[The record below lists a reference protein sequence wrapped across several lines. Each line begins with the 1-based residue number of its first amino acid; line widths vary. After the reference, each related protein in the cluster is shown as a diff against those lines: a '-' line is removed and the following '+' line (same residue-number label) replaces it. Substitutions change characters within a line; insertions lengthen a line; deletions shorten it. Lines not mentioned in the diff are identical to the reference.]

1 MNAPIDYRINE
12 IDGRRYAVLPLEQF
26 TALVEQAGEADAL
39 TLPHEVVSRYL
50 TEDVPLIRAW
60 REYLSV
66 SQQELANRL
75 SVSQS
80 QIAQWERPE
89 AQPRHATLKKIAGA
103 LGIHVRQL
111 SLQE

>member
-1 MNAPIDYRINE
+1 MTS
-12 IDGRRYAVLPLEQF
+12 LS
-26 TALVEQAGEADAL
+26 
-39 TLPHEVVSRYL
+39 LPHEVAARYL
-50 TEDVPLIRAW
+50 AEDVPLIRAW
-60 REYLSV
+60 REYLCI

-75 SVSQS
+75 SVSQF

-89 AQPRHATLKKIAGA
+89 AQPQPPMLKTIAAA